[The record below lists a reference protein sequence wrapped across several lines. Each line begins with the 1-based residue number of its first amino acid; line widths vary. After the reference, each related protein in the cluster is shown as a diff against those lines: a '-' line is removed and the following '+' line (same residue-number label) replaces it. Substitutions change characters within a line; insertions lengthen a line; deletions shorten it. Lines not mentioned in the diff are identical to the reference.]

1 MSDIKVIINHV
12 GQTVIGKQVKGDKNY
27 LSLQDPAILHVV
39 PNQTGQLQVQ
49 LIPLFFREFL
59 ASGNKDGATFNFP
72 SDKIV
77 TTDAELDA
85 RLVSQ
90 YERIVS
96 GAPAAVP
103 QQKSGG
109 ESPVIKL
116 FDDK

>member
-12 GQTVIGKQVKGDKNY
+12 GQTVIGRQVKSDKDTI
-27 LSLQDPAILHVV
+27 SLRDPAILHVV

-59 ASGNKDGATFNFP
+59 ATNSKEGATFNFP
-72 SDKIV
+72 LDKIV

-85 RLVSQ
+85 RLTLQ

-96 GAPAAVP
+96 GAPASVP
-103 QQKSGG
+103 QQKTGG

-116 FDDK
+116 FDE